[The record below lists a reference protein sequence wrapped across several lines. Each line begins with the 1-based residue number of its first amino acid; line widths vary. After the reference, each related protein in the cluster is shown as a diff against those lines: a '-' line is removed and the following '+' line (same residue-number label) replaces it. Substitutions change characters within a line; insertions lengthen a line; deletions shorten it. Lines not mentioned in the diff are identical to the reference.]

1 MLLHLY
7 STVVVVSGF
16 PRDSNQITYGSVSL
30 QCSRTVSAISF
41 PVSEVPFVFPEDV
54 LLHAAQCQ
62 VVLIVGRHTYAY
74 SLHAKS
80 ILGFTSVILQICSTW
95 LIITLGYSRS
105 HSTCA
110 CLPVGEG

>member
-1 MLLHLY
+1 MDQCLC
-7 STVVVVSGF
+7 
-16 PRDSNQITYGSVSL
+16 SVH
-30 QCSRTVSAISF
+30 VSAISF

-80 ILGFTSVILQICSTW
+80 VLGFTSVILQICSTW

-105 HSTCA
+105 HSTCV